1 MQNDNQ
7 ISIALMYDTF
17 GKDIAAPFLIEE
29 IVSTVVIPREIR
41 AGVASIEIQNETQD
55 RITRR
60 NEGT

>member
-1 MQNDNQ
+1 
-7 ISIALMYDTF
+7 MYDTF

-29 IVSTVVIPREIR
+29 IVSTVVIPSEIR